1 MPDDAYG
8 LSREEVILA
17 YRAVLLRDP
26 ENEDVIE
33 GHRRNWSDVSGFGH
47 ALTESEEFRRR
58 FVPPLAP
65 GLPLDL
71 APNAVEAET
80 TPALL
85 QRLFDAQLH
94 YWERIGES
102 APHWS
107 ALPEPRFQ
115 PEFLAPSRRDF
126 DASGARV
133 ATDLVATLARH
144 RRAPEGLARVL
155 EQGCGVGRVTRHL
168 VRHFAQVTAAD
179 ISLAHLRVA
188 AEELGA
194 AGLRNVTFVQATLA
208 RMAPLPGCDLWFSH
222 ATLQHLPPP
231 LAREVLRAGLEALAP
246 GGLAVFQAVTWIED
260 YRFAT
265 EAHLRSPTGTAM
277 ELHALPQSEIFA
289 LAEAHGCAPRELREA
304 PGAGD
309 RPQRVLSNLFVLEKR
324 G

>member
-1 MPDDAYG
+1 MPDDAQG

-33 GHRRNWSDVSGFGH
+33 AHRRNWKDVAGFGH

-65 GLPLDL
+65 GLALDL
-71 APNAVEAET
+71 APNDVETAAA
-80 TPALL
+80 PDLL
-85 QRLFDAQLH
+85 QRLFDAQQH

-107 ALPEPRFQ
+107 CLPEPRFQ
-115 PEFLAPSRRDF
+115 PDFLAPSRADF
-126 DASGARV
+126 NASGARV
-133 ATDLVATLARH
+133 AHDLMATLARH
-144 RRAPEGLARVL
+144 GRAPEALPRVL
-155 EQGCGVGRVTRHL
+155 EQGCGAGRVTRHL
-168 VRHFAQVTAAD
+168 APHFAHVTAAD

-194 AGLRNVTFVQATLA
+194 AGIRNVTFVHATLD
-208 RMAPLPGCDLWFSH
+208 RLAPLAGCALWFSH

-231 LAREVLRAGLEALAP
+231 LSREVLRAGLEALAP
-246 GGLAVFQAVTWIED
+246 GGLAVFQLVTWIEG
-260 YRFAT
+260 YRFSA
-265 EAHLRSPTGTAM
+265 EAHLRGPTGTAM
-277 ELHALPQSEIFA
+277 ELHALPQHEVFA
-289 LAEAHGCAPRELREA
+289 LAEGCGCTPRELREA

-309 RPQRVLSNLFVLEKR
+309 RPERLLSNLFVIEKR
-324 G
+324 A